1 MVPFVE
7 SSATSDVAAEPE
19 VDAGRTIEVDPIRR
33 LVHVALV
40 LYLTPVIL
48 VVCLIGGVSIMFG
61 KASKIAERLAFRP
74 SQRDKHD
81 HLLVARMDGKEIG
94 PRFRDDRE
102 RTHIS
107 H

>member
-1 MVPFVE
+1 MVPFAE
-7 SSATSDVAAEPE
+7 SSVTSDEAAEPE
-19 VDAGRTIEVDPIRR
+19 VDAGRGVEPDPVRR
-33 LVHVALV
+33 VVHVALA

-61 KASKIAERLAFRP
+61 KASRIAERLAFRP
-74 SQRDKHD
+74 CHRDKD
-81 HLLVARMDGKEIG
+81 GHLLVARADGKGIG

-102 RTHIS
+102 RTRIS

>member
-1 MVPFVE
+1 MVPFAE
-7 SSATSDVAAEPE
+7 SSVTSGEAAEPG
-19 VDAGRTIEVDPIRR
+19 VDAGRTGEADPFRR
-33 LVHVALV
+33 VVHVALA

-74 SQRDKHD
+74 SQRDKD
-81 HLLVARMDGKEIG
+81 GHLLIARTDGREIG

-102 RTHIS
+102 RTRIS

>member
-61 KASKIAERLAFRP
+61 KAGKFAERLAFRP
-74 SQRDKHD
+74 SPRDKHD
-81 HLLVARMDGKEIG
+81 HLLVARTDGKEIG